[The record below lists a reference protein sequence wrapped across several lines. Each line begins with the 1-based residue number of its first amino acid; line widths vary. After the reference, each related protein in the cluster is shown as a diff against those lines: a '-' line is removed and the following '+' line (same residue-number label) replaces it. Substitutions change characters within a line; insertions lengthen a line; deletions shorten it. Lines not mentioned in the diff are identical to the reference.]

1 MTVVA
6 CALAANLVLPVFA
19 QAESLNSIK
28 EKETQ
33 ITRQGEELSVEIQ
46 VALNDVNDK
55 YAEIENIKADISKAE
70 ATIKDSKEQII
81 ETEAAIEKRKEAM
94 GDRLKE
100 MQVNSGNQRVIEVL
114 LGSESLSDFVNR
126 AYAMTV
132 MQNAEKEKVNSLNE
146 EKEKLITLQEKVK
159 TTQSE
164 LKSKEADL
172 ETEAAVMDAKVS
184 NLKATLA
191 DNQATLSQLAQARQ
205 TEEKRLA
212 DEKAAAEQAQKDAEK
227 AAEKAKQEAEKA
239 SSTTSESSSSS
250 ATPPSSSA
258 PSSSTEESTTPPAS
272 SAPEN
277 SGSSSGGKTMS
288 MQSTAYSWSEAVNS
302 NLSATGIDLSQN
314 PWCVAVD
321 PSVIP
326 LNTMVEVSGYGVA
339 IAGDTGG
346 AIKGNIID
354 VHFPTVDQCIQWG
367 RRQVTVT
374 IL

>member
-55 YAEIENIKADISKAE
+55 YAEIEDIKTDISKAE
-70 ATIKDSKEQII
+70 ATIKDSKEQIV

-100 MQVNSGNQRVIEVL
+100 IQVNSGSQRVVEVL

-132 MQNAEKEKVNSLNE
+132 MQNAEKDKVNSLNA
-146 EKEKLITLQEKVK
+146 EKEKLVALQEKVK
-159 TTQSE
+159 TTQTE

-212 DEKAAAEQAQKDAEK
+212 DEKAAAEQAQKEAE
-227 AAEKAKQEAEKA
+227 AKAKQEVEKA

-250 ATPPSSSA
+250 STTPSSSA
-258 PSSSTEESTTPPAS
+258 PSGSTESTTPPAS
-272 SAPEN
+272 AAPEN
-277 SGSSSGGKTMS
+277 SGGSSGGKTMS